1 MVKIDS
7 FRTAKEYLMDMR
19 IRFDKTMAPEMKDAL
34 EYTFKALDAQIVL
47 ESESDN
53 DGKNL

>member
-7 FRTAKEYLMDMR
+7 FKTAKAYLLDMR
-19 IRFDKTMAPEMKDAL
+19 IRFDKTMAPEMKAAM

-47 ESESDN
+47 ESAGDN
-53 DGKNL
+53 DIKNL

>member
-7 FRTAKEYLMDMR
+7 FKTAKEYLLDMR
-19 IRFDKTMAPEMKDAL
+19 IRFDKTMAPEMKNAM